1 MEVNELNDLN
11 KSFSNE
17 ETSTSPSSSIS
28 PLATLSSLKL
38 NEKFSFGKCK
48 ICNDLATG
56 LHYGLLTC
64 EGCKVSNLILK
75 TF

>member
-17 ETSTSPSSSIS
+17 ETLTSPFAS
-28 PLATLSSLKL
+28 LNSLKL

-64 EGCKVSNLILK
+64 EGCKVSNQI
-75 TF
+75 